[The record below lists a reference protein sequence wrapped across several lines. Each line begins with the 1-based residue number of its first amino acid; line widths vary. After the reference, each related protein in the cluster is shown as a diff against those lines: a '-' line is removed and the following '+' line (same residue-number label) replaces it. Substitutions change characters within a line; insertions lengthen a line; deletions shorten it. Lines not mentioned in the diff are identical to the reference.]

1 MRVTA
6 DIKLIIALLGL
17 LLTVHYA
24 SSETLTVRDFETTQL
39 PTIKTVVN
47 DQVTIRE

>member
-1 MRVTA
+1 MRLTR

-17 LLTVHYA
+17 LLTVHYV

-47 DQVTIRE
+47 EQITIKE